1 MARPF
6 FYTIRGSPD
15 PTHSRSMLAEY
26 LPVLIFIAVA
36 GGIGL
41 LLLALGYVLAPRR
54 PDPEKASAYECG
66 FEAFE
71 DTRMKFD
78 VRYYLVAILL
88 IVFDL
93 EIAFLFPWAV
103 ALDRIG
109 FVGIAAMGVFL
120 LVLVVG
126 FIYEWKKGALEWD

>member
-1 MARPF
+1 
-6 FYTIRGSPD
+6 
-15 PTHSRSMLAEY
+15 MLSEY
-26 LPVLIFIAVA
+26 LPVLIFLAVA

-41 LLLALGYVLAPRR
+41 LLLALSYVLAPRR
-54 PDPEKASAYECG
+54 PDPEKTSSYECG

-71 DTRMKFD
+71 DTRTKFD
-78 VRYYLVAILL
+78 VRYYLVAILF

-109 FVGIAAMGVFL
+109 LIGIAAMGVFL